1 VALLKYGYQ
10 EPVRVCVSCHETC
23 TQSEELMTAISANG
37 YVAVESLLDAGIK
50 FLAVCWNAAVL
61 GKVVLERALTGT
73 PLNCAGADPN
83 FSTIVFTPFM
93 HAASKGHTKVMQLL
107 RERGADIKYTV
118 PRLDSNLS
126 IECAPSPGA

>member
-1 VALLKYGYQ
+1 
-10 EPVRVCVSCHETC
+10 
-23 TQSEELMTAISANG
+23 MTAISANG

-73 PLNCAGADPN
+73 PLNCSGADPN

-93 HAASKGHTKVMQLL
+93 HAASKGHTNVMQLL

-118 PRLDSNLS
+118 PRLYSNLL